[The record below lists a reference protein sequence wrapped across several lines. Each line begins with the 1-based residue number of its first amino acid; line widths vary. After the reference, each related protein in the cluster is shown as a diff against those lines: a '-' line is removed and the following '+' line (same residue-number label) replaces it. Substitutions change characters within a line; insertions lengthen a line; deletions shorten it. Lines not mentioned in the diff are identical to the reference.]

1 MNMAHCMLR
10 KLRVPQ
16 YFNVEHSS
24 YQTVVLYLAS
34 GNSVRMLAFHYRM
47 GESTVAK
54 AIKDTCARNIASK
67 FSSRWNFPNCIGV
80 IDGKHILLF
89 APPHSGSL
97 YFNYKKTFS
106 VVLLAVVDAE
116 YRFRLVHVGEYGWSS
131 DGWSSVFAGLA
142 IGQALDAKK
151 LELPDNQQLPG
162 AEHLGNMPFIIVG
175 DAAFP
180 LKTYLLRPYPGRDI
194 STQQRIFNYR
204 LSRVRNVVEN
214 AFGILSSRWRILH
227 SRINIHPD
235 KINSLILS
243 ACLLHNFLLKPMEV
257 ERLLNTSAPTTGSI
271 ENISTAGG
279 PRGAREAYTVQ
290 DKFCSFFNSE
300 GRVSWQNEMV

>member
-1 MNMAHCMLR
+1 
-10 KLRVPQ
+10 
-16 YFNVEHSS
+16 
-24 YQTVVLYLAS
+24 
-34 GNSVRMLAFHYRM
+34 M

-54 AIKDTCARNIASK
+54 AIKDTCAAINRRMMDTHLARPTEQEWRNIASK
-67 FSSRWNFPNCIGV
+67 FSTRWNFPNCIGA

-116 YRFRLVHVGEYGWSS
+116 YRFRLVHIGEYGRSS
-131 DGWSSVFAGLA
+131 DGGVFAGSA
-142 IGQALDAKK
+142 IGKALDAKK
-151 LELPDNQQLPG
+151 LEVPDDQQLPG
-162 AEHLGNMPFIIVG
+162 AEHLGKMPFTIVG

-180 LKTYLLRPYPGRDI
+180 LKTYLMRPYPGRDL
-194 STQQRIFNYR
+194 STQQRVFNYR
-204 LSRVRNVVEN
+204 LSRARNVVEN

-257 ERLLNTSAPTTGSI
+257 ERWLNTSAPTTGSM
-271 ENISTAGG
+271 ESISTAGG
-279 PRGAREAYTVQ
+279 PRGAREAYTVR

-300 GRVSWQNEMV
+300 GHVSWQNEMV